1 MRLSCKLFFCDHS
14 PLSRTT
20 TTGNALCAI
29 FFSLSDLYL
38 NYLRTPFVI
47 SIKDRLSQ
55 VVHLGLHFRLCVLAS
70 SVSVRTEEWLTL
82 IFYIGFMLSEYQQ
95 YRSSKSAKEKR
106 VRVYLR
112 LVRRPGQSFRRSVSV
127 GPISN
132 YICY

>member
-1 MRLSCKLFFCDHS
+1 MCYL
-14 PLSRTT
+14 
-20 TTGNALCAI
+20 

-112 LVRRPGQSFRRSVSV
+112 LVR
-127 GPISN
+127 
-132 YICY
+132 